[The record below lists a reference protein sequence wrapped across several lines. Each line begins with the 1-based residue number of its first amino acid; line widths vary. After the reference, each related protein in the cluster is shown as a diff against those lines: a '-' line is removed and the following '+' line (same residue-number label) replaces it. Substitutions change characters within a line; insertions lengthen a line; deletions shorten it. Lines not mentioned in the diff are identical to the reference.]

1 MDIPTLAAAK
11 KMMEASLVGAG
22 AIKGQKGDPGPE
34 GPQGPQGLK
43 GDPGPEGP
51 QGPKGDPGEQ
61 GPKGEP
67 GIQGI
72 QGEQG
77 IQGVPGDAGAPG
89 PQGIQGIP
97 GPAGDAGETGP
108 QGAQGI
114 QGEKGDKGDPF
125 LIKKVYPTVLDMN
138 AGYSS
143 DGLDEGSLVGISSQT
158 GGENGGQLYIKGAT
172 TYEFFFNLADVDGI
186 AGPKGDT
193 GAQGPQG
200 EQGAVGPAGPKG
212 DTGAQGPQGETGP
225 QGPKGDQGE
234 PGPQGPQG
242 VQGVQGPQGEQ
253 GENGKG
259 VPTGGTTNQVLVKRS
274 NTSFDTAWVDQTGGS
289 DLEAGDGLTKDGDT
303 LNVTSPVRSI
313 TTWDEYRKLSDDK
326 KDSGFYI
333 IRAGSG
339 GGAYF
344 SPKMTANNA
353 PAPYIASASSDM
365 PSFGSSGPYAVFDN
379 DPSTYWA
386 NSPTDG
392 DIWIAI
398 DFGSTQKIAGIQM
411 QGRKGVNQLP
421 YEFVVQ
427 GSNNG
432 TTWEDIMSVSG
443 LGVDK
448 PEEIR
453 NFEFPYVVSYR
464 HYRIRGMH
472 SHWQDGPIYVGI
484 ADIRFQAATSD
495 AATFVIDG
503 VKMSASDITGAES
516 GESGGSG
523 EVYSTDEQVIGTWID
538 GKPVYR
544 KVFQVTSPSTQGSRA
559 VLVSFPN
566 IIPINI
572 YGNLIVNDS
581 YGSIMSLNCYDGT
594 NYIFT
599 WYLDNSIQMIQK
611 HSIGVFTS
619 KPVNLV
625 VEYTKTTDM
634 KAVSNYTLNSTAVS
648 AGI

>member
-1 MDIPTLAAAK
+1 M
-11 KMMEASLVGAG
+11 
-22 AIKGQKGDPGPE
+22 
-34 GPQGPQGLK
+34 
-43 GDPGPEGP
+43 
-51 QGPKGDPGEQ
+51 
-61 GPKGEP
+61 
-67 GIQGI
+67 
-72 QGEQG
+72 
-77 IQGVPGDAGAPG
+77 
-89 PQGIQGIP
+89 
-97 GPAGDAGETGP
+97 
-108 QGAQGI
+108 
-114 QGEKGDKGDPF
+114 
-125 LIKKVYPTVLDMN
+125 
-138 AGYSS
+138 
-143 DGLDEGSLVGISSQT
+143 
-158 GGENGGQLYIKGAT
+158 
-172 TYEFFFNLADVDGI
+172 
-186 AGPKGDT
+186 
-193 GAQGPQG
+193 
-200 EQGAVGPAGPKG
+200 
-212 DTGAQGPQGETGP
+212 
-225 QGPKGDQGE
+225 
-234 PGPQGPQG
+234 
-242 VQGVQGPQGEQ
+242 
-253 GENGKG
+253 
-259 VPTGGTTNQVLVKRS
+259 
-274 NTSFDTAWVDQTGGS
+274 
-289 DLEAGDGLTKDGDT
+289 TKDGDT